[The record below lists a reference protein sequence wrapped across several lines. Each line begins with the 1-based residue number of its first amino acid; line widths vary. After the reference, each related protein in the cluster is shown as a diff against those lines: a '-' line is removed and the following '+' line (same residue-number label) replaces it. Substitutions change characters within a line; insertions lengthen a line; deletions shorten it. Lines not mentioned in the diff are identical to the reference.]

1 MHEIKNI
8 YTCIHRD
15 TNIFTLLSFIFPTR
29 NKSDEGKAQPLFP
42 KVPIFIMELAEAP
55 AGAWI
60 QGGRLHSLSLYTP
73 LTVYQ
78 WNTWNMGGNVQKR
91 QEKVQLI

>member
-29 NKSDEGKAQPLFP
+29 NQSDEGKAQPLFP
-42 KVPIFIMELAEAP
+42 KVPIFIMELVEKPQLGLGFKEADF
-55 AGAWI
+55 
-60 QGGRLHSLSLYTP
+60 
-73 LTVYQ
+73 TVFDP
-78 WNTWNMGGNVQKR
+78 THR
-91 QEKVQLI
+91 